1 MPAAGF
7 GSKYVVFG
15 GITSPASATSL
26 SASIS
31 GGARVKSAPPSTSH
45 RRVSSTTE
53 VPDGHGLDGAGA
65 GQPVQDPGLEDG
77 DVEPGGAGRTVGQV
91 RHVVPAAVDV
101 QADRAGPGGRL
112 PGDRPYLEVRGQ
124 QAEQGLRR
132 PRRRTPGGGTR
143 RAAARPSGGRR
154 PAGRRRRACR
164 PAATPRAGPRPGGG
178 RRRCR
183 SRPRPAP
190 RSGPRSWGPPP
201 AATPSAGAREDRRSP
216 GSAASAGPP
225 RSSA

>member
-53 VPDGHGLDGAGA
+53 VPDGTVSTGAGA

-124 QAEQGLRR
+124 QAEQGR
-132 PRRRTPGGGTR
+132 GVH
-143 RAAARPSGGRR
+143 
-154 PAGRRRRACR
+154 
-164 PAATPRAGPRPGGG
+164 
-178 RRRCR
+178 
-183 SRPRPAP
+183 
-190 RSGPRSWGPPP
+190 
-201 AATPSAGAREDRRSP
+201 GA
-216 GSAASAGPP
+216 
-225 RSSA
+225 